1 MTVRTTRFVSFTK
14 EDILTYST
22 SFTPLWEPILNH
34 CHATPTKHRTVRN
47 IRSAVDGTFYYGE
60 VANKVGLRTCQLSHR
75 AHQLSLLNVFMDGEF
90 VYWQNWDHSALS
102 STYFPL
108 FNSVRHIRTLLWRG
122 TSPMTLSPV
131 AAIGTTIGGSIIRE
145 FVRLDVLTGVT
156 LVWLVFSSTTDVLIT
171 LALVWYL
178 VWRNVGLA
186 VPCGTDSHA

>member
-1 MTVRTTRFVSFTK
+1 
-14 EDILTYST
+14 
-22 SFTPLWEPILNH
+22 
-34 CHATPTKHRTVRN
+34 
-47 IRSAVDGTFYYGE
+47 
-60 VANKVGLRTCQLSHR
+60 
-75 AHQLSLLNVFMDGEF
+75 
-90 VYWQNWDHSALS
+90 
-102 STYFPL
+102 
-108 FNSVRHIRTLLWRG
+108 
-122 TSPMTLSPV
+122 MTLSPV